1 MTSDFFVR
9 RISLDEAK
17 PVRIDVLRR
26 GTPARDADYDG
37 DDDPRAVHIGAEKNG
52 RIVATSTWLVVP
64 WQGDDTVSAVQL
76 RGMAVLDEMQNTGVG
91 RALIDAGVAHARA
104 LGARYVW
111 AKARD
116 SAIYF
121 YERCGFVVVG
131 EQFMEPAS
139 GMPHHLVVLE
149 LR

>member
-1 MTSDFFVR
+1 MSSSFVVR
-9 RISLDEAK
+9 RLSLEETK
-17 PVRIDVLRR
+17 PVRLDVLRR
-26 GTPARDADYDG
+26 GTPSRDANYDG
-37 DDDPRAVHIGAEKNG
+37 DDEPTSVHIGAEVAENV
-52 RIVATSTWLVVP
+52 VATSTWLVVP
-64 WQGDDTVSAVQL
+64 WQYDESEVAVQL
-76 RGMAVLDEMQNTGVG
+76 RGMAVSDQMQNTGVG
-91 RALIDAGVAHARA
+91 RALIRAGIEHARS
-104 LGARYVW
+104 LGARYIW

-131 EQFMEPAS
+131 DGFVEPAS

>member
-1 MTSDFFVR
+1 MNNSFVVR
-9 RISLDEAK
+9 RLSLEETK
-17 PVRIDVLRR
+17 PVRLDVLRR
-26 GTPARDADYDG
+26 GTPSREANYDG
-37 DDDPRAVHIGAEKNG
+37 DDEPSSVHIGAEVAG
-52 RIVATSTWLVVP
+52 IVVATSTWLVVP
-64 WQGDDTVSAVQL
+64 WQNDESAIAVQL
-76 RGMAVLDEMQNTGVG
+76 RGMAVSDQMQNTGVG
-91 RALIDAGVAHARA
+91 RALIEAGVEHARS

-131 EQFMEPAS
+131 DEFVEPAS
-139 GMPHHLVVLE
+139 GMPHHLVVLD